1 MKKKR
6 TLSKEG
12 LELFNIS
19 LEITSHQPNR
29 CLKTLLCN
37 LFTTDFDIEL
47 EKSINNFRNSTYSLY
62 SFLNKDLIKNIPQYF
77 DNAIVNIVYLILVN
91 DNKINTKRQISKN
104 LSFYYTLADISMKN
118 KDHNTAV
125 LLRAVLNNTAIRRL
139 KIKETKRIKKI
150 KNKLEESYGSFIS
163 CNAKHLRAILNNTD
177 NCFLPSILILLMHI
191 NKTNAYAKAYR
202 SIGKFPE
209 DLEKKNDKL
218 QQIAKDYYNQYIS
231 FRDNLLEVYTTH
243 PSNLK
248 LLENATEKNIT
259 SKLFELSTQV
269 KI

>member
-1 MKKKR
+1 
-6 TLSKEG
+6 
-12 LELFNIS
+12 
-19 LEITSHQPNR
+19 
-29 CLKTLLCN
+29 
-37 LFTTDFDIEL
+37 
-47 EKSINNFRNSTYSLY
+47 
-62 SFLNKDLIKNIPQYF
+62 
-77 DNAIVNIVYLILVN
+77 
-91 DNKINTKRQISKN
+91 
-104 LSFYYTLADISMKN
+104 MKN

-150 KNKLEESYGSFIS
+150 KNKLEETYGSFIS

-218 QQIAKDYYNQYIS
+218 QQIAKVYYDQYIS